1 MDRLDA
7 MRLFIRVADTGS
19 FSKAAADLEIGQPT
33 VSRRI
38 QDLEAQLGAELFLRT
53 TRALSLTESGAKF
66 YDRARSILEAFEA
79 AEAEVRGLDND
90 AVGQL
95 RISVPHSLSRVVIAP
110 ALASFMR
117 RYPDLSLDVM
127 SDDSYTDIVQE
138 GVDLAFRLGELADSS
153 LMAKRIALS
162 PRKLWAS
169 PIYIAQQKDVSRPG
183 ELSPEDALHLRQQ
196 TGAAVWEMT
205 HKESGEVETLRA
217 AGRFRASSGDVLI
230 QGAQDALGYILAPD
244 WLVCEKVR
252 EGQLARLLPEWEAA
266 ELPLHVVW
274 SGGKLKGKAKL
285 LADHIGEA
293 MKAKELREPE
303 AV

>member
-1 MDRLDA
+1 
-7 MRLFIRVADTGS
+7 
-19 FSKAAADLEIGQPT
+19 
-33 VSRRI
+33 
-38 QDLEAQLGAELFLRT
+38 
-53 TRALSLTESGAKF
+53 
-66 YDRARSILEAFEA
+66 
-79 AEAEVRGLDND
+79 
-90 AVGQL
+90 
-95 RISVPHSLSRVVIAP
+95 LSRVVIAP

-117 RYPDLSLDVM
+117 RYPDLSLDVI

-138 GVDLAFRLGELADSS
+138 GVDLAFRLGQLADSS
-153 LMAKRIALS
+153 LMAKRIALT

-169 PIYIAQQKDVSRPG
+169 PIYIAQQKSVSRPG

-293 MKAKELREPE
+293 MKAKELQEP
-303 AV
+303 AAA